1 MSKIL
6 VLAEKP
12 SVGRDLA
19 RVLGCNKNGNGFI
32 EGNRYIVT
40 WALGHLVTHADPEKY
55 GASAKAWK
63 IEELPIMPEALE
75 LVVIKQ
81 TAKQFQNVKTQL
93 HRKDVSE
100 IVIATDAG
108 REGELVA
115 RWIIV
120 KSGVHKP
127 IKRLWISSVTDKA
140 IKDGVAHL
148 KDGRLYENLYQSA
161 VARAEADWY
170 VGINATRALTCKH
183 NAQLSCGRVQTP
195 TLAIIAKREEQIQN
209 FKPREYY
216 GIKVWA
222 NQVEWTWQEKKSKA
236 TKVFMK
242 EQAESIIKEIKGQ
255 KAQVVEVK
263 SVQKKMFAPELY
275 NLTELQRDANKI
287 FGFSAK
293 ETLSIMQ
300 KLYESHKV
308 LTYPRTDSR
317 YLSADIVPTIKD
329 RLKACGVA
337 NYTKFAFQASKQIVV
352 SKHFVDDKKV
362 SDHHA
367 IIPTEQF
374 VNLSA
379 MTDKERKI
387 YDLVVKRFIA
397 VLYPPYVYEQKTLLA
412 KIGEESFIAR
422 GKTVQ
427 SLGWKEIYQR
437 SLDEDSDS
445 EVREQKL
452 PQIREGDGL
461 SVGKIELTQG
471 KTKPPAPF
479 TEASLLAA
487 MENPIQYM
495 EESNQAL
502 KQTLNEAG
510 GLGTVATRA
519 DIIEKLFA
527 SFLLE
532 KRGKDIFITEKG
544 RQLLN
549 LVPSELKSPVLTAK
563 WEQKLSSIANGALGK
578 ATFIQ
583 DIKSYAAHV
592 VQAIKNSEDRFRHE
606 NLTRTKC
613 PECGKFMLE
622 VNGKKGRMLVC
633 QDRDCGY
640 RKGLAKVTNARCPNC
655 HKKLELRGE
664 GAGQIFACVC
674 GYREKLSTFKKRK
687 SKESSS
693 KVSKRDV
700 ARFMKEQAKSSE
712 TPVNNALAE
721 ALAKLKLN

>member
-1 MSKIL
+1 M
-6 VLAEKP
+6 
-12 SVGRDLA
+12 
-19 RVLGCNKNGNGFI
+19 
-32 EGNRYIVT
+32 
-40 WALGHLVTHADPEKY
+40 
-55 GASAKAWK
+55 
-63 IEELPIMPEALE
+63 
-75 LVVIKQ
+75 
-81 TAKQFQNVKTQL
+81 
-93 HRKDVSE
+93 
-100 IVIATDAG
+100 
-108 REGELVA
+108 
-115 RWIIV
+115 
-120 KSGVHKP
+120 
-127 IKRLWISSVTDKA
+127 
-140 IKDGVAHL
+140 
-148 KDGRLYENLYQSA
+148 
-161 VARAEADWY
+161 
-170 VGINATRALTCKH
+170 
-183 NAQLSCGRVQTP
+183 
-195 TLAIIAKREEQIQN
+195 
-209 FKPREYY
+209 
-216 GIKVWA
+216 
-222 NQVEWTWQEKKSKA
+222 
-236 TKVFMK
+236 
-242 EQAESIIKEIKGQ
+242 
-255 KAQVVEVK
+255 
-263 SVQKKMFAPELY
+263 
-275 NLTELQRDANKI
+275 
-287 FGFSAK
+287 
-293 ETLSIMQ
+293 
-300 KLYESHKV
+300 
-308 LTYPRTDSR
+308 
-317 YLSADIVPTIKD
+317 
-329 RLKACGVA
+329 
-337 NYTKFAFQASKQIVV
+337 
-352 SKHFVDDKKV
+352 
-362 SDHHA
+362 
-367 IIPTEQF
+367 
-374 VNLSA
+374 
-379 MTDKERKI
+379 
-387 YDLVVKRFIA
+387 
-397 VLYPPYVYEQKTLLA
+397 
-412 KIGEESFIAR
+412 
-422 GKTVQ
+422 Q

-674 GYREKLSTFKKRK
+674 GYREKLSTFKERK

>member
-1 MSKIL
+1 MGKIL

-32 EGNRYIVT
+32 EGNQYIVT
-40 WALGHLVTHADPEKY
+40 WALGHLVTHADPQKY

-81 TAKQFQNVKTQL
+81 TAKQFQSVKTQL
-93 HRKDVSE
+93 RRNDVSE
-100 IVIATDAG
+100 VVIATDAG

-115 RWIIV
+115 RWILA
-120 KSGVHKP
+120 KAGVHKP

-140 IKDGVAHL
+140 IKDGFAHL

-195 TLAIIAKREEQIQN
+195 TLAMIAKREEQIQN

-216 GIKVWA
+216 GIKAWA
-222 NQVEWTWQEKKSKA
+222 NQVEWIWQEERSREV
-236 TKVFMK
+236 KVFVK
-242 EQAESIIKEIKGQ
+242 EQAENIIKKIKGK
-255 KAQVVEVK
+255 KAQVIEVK
-263 SVQKKMFAPELY
+263 AAQKKVFAPELY

-300 KLYESHKV
+300 KLYEAHKV

-317 YLSADIVPTIKD
+317 YLSADIVPTLKD

-337 NYTKFAFQASKQIVV
+337 SYTKFAFQASKHIVV

-379 MTDKERKI
+379 MSDKERKI

-397 VLYPPYVYEQKTLLA
+397 VLYPPYIYEQKTLQA
-412 KIGEESFIAR
+412 KIGGENFIAR
-422 GKTVQ
+422 GKTLQ
-427 SLGWKEIYQR
+427 SLGWKEIYQNA
-437 SLDEDSDS
+437 LNEDSDN
-445 EVREQKL
+445 EIKEQIL
-452 PQIREGDGL
+452 PQIKESDEFE
-461 SVGKIELTQG
+461 VEKIELTQG

-487 MENPIQYM
+487 MENPAQYL

-502 KQTLNEAG
+502 KQTLHEAG

-527 SFLLE
+527 AFLLE
-532 KRGKDIFITEKG
+532 KRGKDIFITAKG
-544 RQLLN
+544 KQLLN
-549 LVPSELKSPVLTAK
+549 LVPSELRSPVLTAK
-563 WEQKLSSIANGALGK
+563 WEQKLSSIAHGALGK

-583 DIKSYAAHV
+583 DIKSYASHV
-592 VQAIKNSEDRFRHE
+592 VREIKNSEDRFRHD
-606 NLTRTKC
+606 NLTRTRC

-655 HKKLELRGE
+655 HKKLEMRGE
-664 GAGQIFACVC
+664 GAGQIFVCAC
-674 GYREKLSTFKKRK
+674 GYREKLSTFKERK
-687 SKESSS
+687 SKEAST

-700 ARFMKEQAKSSE
+700 AMYMKDQAKNSE
-712 TPVNNALAE
+712 MPVNNALAE

>member
-195 TLAIIAKREEQIQN
+195 TLAIIEKREEQIQN

-242 EQAESIIKEIKGQ
+242 EQAEGIIKEIKGQ

-263 SVQKKMFAPELY
+263 SVQKKMVAPELY

-317 YLSADIVPTIKD
+317 YLSADIVPTIKE

-337 NYTKFAFQASKQIVV
+337 NYTKFAFQASKHIVG

-397 VLYPPYVYEQKTLLA
+397 VLYPPYIYGQKTLLA

-452 PQIREGDGL
+452 PQIKEGDGL

-532 KRGKDIFITEKG
+532 KRGKDIFITAKG

-583 DIKSYAAHV
+583 DIKSYATHV
-592 VQAIKNSEDRFRHE
+592 VQEIKNSEDRFRHD

-674 GYREKLSTFKKRK
+674 GYREKLSTFKERK
-687 SKESSS
+687 SKESST

-700 ARFMKEQAKSSE
+700 ARFMKDQAKSSE